1 MNDKRQETRQDIL
14 TEMRKLAEFDEKS
27 TDKIPRSLMG
37 LGLRTYADRIEA
49 ADKRENV
56 QIGCASAMRE
66 ALDMIHDKVNSLD
79 EECGVDPVEIR
90 DLARA
95 ALAKPPRN
103 CDMFETE
110 PEAKSAFIA
119 YYNEAFGLKGSK
131 REIDIGDLKHDV
143 DGILHDYIQWLFTSV
158 KSETKGKPDGNK

>member
-56 QIGCASAMRE
+56 QIGCASAMRDV
-66 ALDMIHDKVNSLD
+66 LDMIHDKVNSLD

-103 CDMFETE
+103 CDVGTAEEQHQRFIDYCNACNCPMGCIHRKEFIGMLDTQCASMLKCYIRWSQMPCKEG
-110 PEAKSAFIA
+110 SA
-119 YYNEAFGLKGSK
+119 E
-131 REIDIGDLKHDV
+131 
-143 DGILHDYIQWLFTSV
+143 
-158 KSETKGKPDGNK
+158 